1 YLKCTGLYIG
11 RYQGLP
17 QLGFRYK
24 DDNGS
29 VGLGRIPDEVFM
41 QNTIRDG
48 VAPVVSADMP
58 QPIEITDAN
67 QLSDKYYNQLLLLRN
82 VEFAPDDIGQEFS
95 PAPPT
100 GSNPTSSNRIFTIN
114 GTGSELTLRTSSAC
128 RFFRRPVP
136 AGKGDMLCIYAIYGT
151 TQQFYLRQLSDLN
164 LEQFDSTASLSRTLF
179 YESFSSRDHS
189 FTIYDVEGPAEWTY
203 GTYGNGCM
211 MVQGNSSNNTKN
223 EDWLFSPAFTL
234 DGDFNYYDL
243 NFQYVLRYKSNS
255 ASDYTVRVLEGYED
269 GMNPY
274 DADDWANLSV
284 SLVQSSDWS
293 FRTSPNI
300 DLSEY
305 KGKTIRIA
313 FVYKSD
319 EEYMATWELNNVKVI
334 GHQE

>member
-1 YLKCTGLYIG
+1 
-11 RYQGLP
+11 
-17 QLGFRYK
+17 
-24 DDNGS
+24 GS
-29 VGLGRIPDEVFM
+29 G
-41 QNTIRDG
+41 
-48 VAPVVSADMP
+48 
-58 QPIEITDAN
+58 
-67 QLSDKYYNQLLLLRN
+67 
-82 VEFAPDDIGQEFS
+82 
-95 PAPPT
+95 
-100 GSNPTSSNRIFTIN
+100 
-114 GTGSELTLRTSSAC
+114 LTLRTSSAC

-211 MVQGNSSNNTKN
+211 MVQGNSSNKTKN
-223 EDWLFSPAFTL
+223 EDWLISPAFTL

-269 GMNPY
+269 GMDPY
-274 DADDWANLSV
+274 EAEWEYLSV

-305 KGKTIRIA
+305 KGKTVRIA